1 MKMKKKL
8 AILVAAA
15 MLVTSMPFYVFA
27 DDTAAAGGTTDPSQE
42 IAVDGGTEGG
52 ETGETGE
59 ITTGAEGGEEG
70 SGTEVNP
77 GEGTDTGEGTEPGG
91 EGGEGTEPGGEEPGT
106 DEPVVEYPCWN
117 EDHTV
122 YYDENG
128 QALAGVVKKI
138 DGKLYYFNNNG
149 VVDMTAGW
157 KKTSAGKYCVK
168 SGKILTAPAK
178 VKYTRKVTYYYNK
191 STKKWQTKKIKGAKT
206 KVKSVT
212 PNYVYMFRTNGL
224 LKKTKGLFKYN
235 GKEYYGYGTGRL
247 RTGWV
252 AYVEKKSAKASYFSK
267 TSGYM
272 FKNRKQGYLKIPK
285 NGRLG
290 KAYYLGIKRLNSIGW
305 SLRKAYNWS
314 ARMRYQGRSYRAG
327 SSETYAIKGFSKG
340 YGNCYCMAATFYIM
354 AKLLGYDVHQVE
366 GKVDLPHSWTVI
378 RQDGREWV
386 YDPNFTN
393 ETGRN
398 GWKIYYG
405 KKGTWRYNHYHKMN

>member
-1 MKMKKKL
+1 MKKKL

-27 DDTAAAGGTTDPSQE
+27 DDSAAGETAGQTNETV
-42 IAVDGGTEGG
+42 VDGENEGVGAG
-52 ETGETGE
+52 ESGAV
-59 ITTGAEGGEEG
+59 TTGGEGGEEG

-77 GEGTDTGEGTEPGG
+77 DEGTNTGEGTET
-91 EGGEGTEPGGEEPGT
+91 GGEGTEPGTGEEFGQT
-106 DEPVVEYPCWN
+106 DPVMVYPCWN

-128 QALAGVVKKI
+128 QAVAGAVI
-138 DGKLYYFNNNG
+138 LIEETYYYFNDEG
-149 VVDMTAGW
+149 LLDMTDGW
-157 KKTSAGKYCVK
+157 KTTAEGKYCVK
-168 SGKILTAPAK
+168 YGKILTAPAK
-178 VKYTRKVTYYYNK
+178 VKGTKTVKYYYNK
-191 STKKWQTKKIKGAKT
+191 KTKKWQTKKIAKART
-206 KVKSVT
+206 KEKT
-212 PNYVYMFRTNGL
+212 ITTNYVYMFRTNGL

-247 RTGWV
+247 KTGWV
-252 AYVEKKSAKASYFSK
+252 AYVEKKAGKASYFSK
-267 TSGYM
+267 INGHM
-272 FKNRKQGYLKIPK
+272 FKNTKKGYLKIPK

-290 KAYYLGIKRLNSIGW
+290 KAYYLGVKRLNKIGW
-305 SLRKAYNWS
+305 SLKKAYRWS
-314 ARMRYQGRSYRAG
+314 ARMKYQGRSYRAKN
-327 SSETYAIKGFSKG
+327 SETYAIKGFTKG

-366 GKVDLPHSWTVI
+366 GRVDLPHSWTVI

-405 KKGTWRYNHYHKMN
+405 KKGTWKYNHYHKMN